1 MLSFNYVKI
10 KNMKKN
16 NAFLWVGFG
25 VFIIASVFGIIF
37 LGAKTDKSSGLVSR
51 EPQPISASDWINGEM
66 SAEVVIIEYSDFECP
81 ACASYFPIL
90 KDLKEKF
97 GSQIAVVYRH
107 FPLTQIHRNAELAS
121 LASEAAGRQG
131 KFWEMHD
138 LLFENQRNWSANF
151 GAKEIFIGYAQQLQL
166 DEEQF
171 INDLDAK
178 DLQDKVSA
186 SYKKGVSIG
195 IAGTPTFFL
204 NGEKISNPRGYEE
217 FERVISEKLN
227 Q

>member
-186 SYKKGVSIG
+186 SYREGVSIG

>member
-1 MLSFNYVKI
+1 MLSFSYVKI

-16 NAFLWVGFG
+16 NAFLWIGFG
-25 VFIIASVFGIIF
+25 VFIIASVLGIIF

-138 LLFENQRNWSANF
+138 LLFENQRNWSDNF

-166 DEEQF
+166 DEKQF

-186 SYKKGVSIG
+186 SYREGVSIG

>member
-1 MLSFNYVKI
+1 
-10 KNMKKN
+10 MKKN

-186 SYKKGVSIG
+186 SYREGVSIG

>member
-1 MLSFNYVKI
+1 
-10 KNMKKN
+10 MKKN

-138 LLFENQRNWSANF
+138 LLFENQKNWSANF

-186 SYKKGVSIG
+186 SYREGVSIG
-195 IAGTPTFFL
+195 ITGTPTFFL

-217 FERVISEKLN
+217 FERVVSEKLN